1 MKYIFSVVAFFL
13 VTSTLFSQE
22 EFRQQITLGVRGGM
36 YSSNVYFTPSID
48 SKPVLV
54 KGGGFYINYISQ
66 PHLGVQ
72 LEANLMTLGWQDK
85 TDSLG
90 SYSREMTYYQF
101 PFLTHVVFNV
111 KRFQF
116 TLDLGPY
123 VAFYQGMKEEYDPV
137 LRIFKP
143 YFYSH
148 SGEILQSTS
157 ILPINTNDSIILGER
172 NYCGVKPQKEFDYGF
187 LGAIGVGVHTKFG
200 ALLLEV
206 RYSNGLVG
214 VFKKFPEGNFRYSY
228 NQSFYGGLTY
238 SYAFN
243 LKPPKKKNI
252 KVEK

>member
-1 MKYIFSVVAFFL
+1 MKNIFSAVAFFL
-13 VTSTLFSQE
+13 VSSTLFSQE
-22 EFRQQITLGVRGGM
+22 EFRPQITLGVRGGM

-48 SKPVLV
+48 SKPILAQ
-54 KGGGFYINYISQ
+54 GGGFYINYISE

-90 SYSREMTYYQF
+90 SYSREMKYHQF
-101 PFLTHVVFNV
+101 PFLTHAVINIKKVQLTF
-111 KRFQF
+111 
-116 TLDLGPY
+116 DLGPY
-123 VAFYQGMKEEYDPV
+123 VAFYQGMKEEYAPSKRQNNIAD
-137 LRIFKP
+137 
-143 YFYSH
+143 
-148 SGEILQSTS
+148 T
-157 ILPINTNDSIILGER
+157 IILGER
-172 NYCGVKPQKEFDYGF
+172 SYLGIAPHKDFDYGF

-214 VFKKFPEGNFRYSY
+214 VFKKYPEGNFRYSY